1 MLKDNE
7 VAKRLYPIVKS
18 GEISHISSEQVW
30 SIISADKVENY
41 TSDGPDGDTPF
52 SDLRFKCLALQ
63 NVKKYPGKDTGD
75 FYGLSFCI
83 NDAPVNSVFLGANG
97 VGKSTLFGALEFMG
111 MRKLNSAVLRGYTKV
126 AGGISANTRAEKTQ
140 TDFLTHASSSKDDIR
155 IYLETKDKLLNIEGI
170 TAQSAF
176 YPIVCDAFYCSDYD
190 VRVLETCQDYSQFL
204 LSQLGMENY
213 MLCLRHLYYSM
224 VKIEE
229 ARQDLNTIIADAPD
243 NTYICEVN
251 AKLAVSLGVIRKPSK
266 MLADKNIKDIN
277 QWYKDIISGTPD
289 SRGSVGNLLNSIRRE
304 SRLFPEENPLTE
316 SVWKLYDDAIK
327 ALSDLITQIGDN
339 PDETVKIPD
348 SLSSFFESRNKIVG
362 AIRNVCRKL
371 NEESGNSRD
380 SLISDHLKEYNALNI
395 ENYILSKRL
404 DKIPKILQS
413 AEGYSSTVGN
423 MKNLILWLEEKLE
436 EKLKEWLPKIKEAIS
451 SLLQEYFD
459 PDNDII
465 DIKYQFTKYDQ
476 KISLPLPQRQGASE
490 NFLKF
495 EIKILSSAGCLDS
508 GTNFYPKDP
517 REYLNTFKY
526 KLFCVAL
533 KMAFCCVAKDL
544 YHINFPL
551 IIDDV
556 FDASD
561 FDNRIRLKEFVI
573 NLFQNHDALM
583 ANHKSTTE
591 DYSLQL
597 IFFTQDDLIAD
608 QVDKGL
614 RYVCVNPQMVKF
626 GHIFD
631 YHEIIFGSKDKIC
644 DESADKKLELK
655 NPEDKTEKY
664 GYYPLDDT
672 AFPDNL
678 PNQRNPS

>member
-1 MLKDNE
+1 MT
-7 VAKRLYPIVKS
+7 
-18 GEISHISSEQVW
+18 SEQVW
-30 SIISADKVENY
+30 NVISAAKDENY
-41 TSDGPDGDTPF
+41 IHEPMAPEAAF
-52 SDLRFKCLALQ
+52 RDLRFRHLALQ
-63 NVKKYPGKDTGD
+63 NVKKYPGKETGD
-75 FYGLSFCI
+75 FYGLSFCEG
-83 NDAPVNSVFLGANG
+83 DTPVNSVFLGANG
-97 VGKSTLFGALEFMG
+97 IGKSTLFGALEFVG

-126 AGGISANTRAEKTQ
+126 IGGGSANAKVEKTQ
-140 TDFLTHASSSKDDIR
+140 TDFLTHASSSKEDIR

-170 TAQSAF
+170 TAQSTF
-176 YPIVCDAFYCSDYD
+176 HPIVCDAFYCSDYD

-224 VKIEE
+224 IKIEE

-348 SLSSFFESRNKIVG
+348 SLSRFFESRNKIVG

-423 MKNLILWLEEKLE
+423 MKSLISWLEDKLE
-436 EKLKEWLPKIKEAIS
+436 AKLKEWLPKIKVAIA

-459 PDNDII
+459 VDNDVI
-465 DIKYQFTKYDQ
+465 DVKYEFSKYIG
-476 KISLPLPQRQGASE
+476 KSSLPLPEKQTSND
-490 NFLKF
+490 NFLNF
-495 EIKILSSAGCLDS
+495 EIKILSSAGCLGIDAKR
-508 GTNFYPKDP
+508 YPQDP

-533 KMAFCCVAKDL
+533 KLVFCCMAKDL
-544 YHINFPL
+544 YHVNFPL

-561 FDNRIRLKEFVI
+561 FDNRIRLKEFI
-573 NLFQNHDALM
+573 MNLFQNHDSLM
-583 ANHKSTTE
+583 HKFKTGNE
-591 DYSLQL
+591 DYGLQL

-608 QVDKGL
+608 QVEKGL
-614 RYVCVNPQMVKF
+614 RAYHINSKNVKF

-631 YHEIIFGSKDKIC
+631 YHEIIS
-644 DESADKKLELK
+644 
-655 NPEDKTEKY
+655 NPEDKSARTCDEKQKLKQT
-664 GYYPLDDT
+664 GDSSTTIEFYPLDDVVT
-672 AFPDNL
+672 FD
-678 PNQRNPS
+678 